1 MSGFFHNMLTSFRR
15 ELSHM
20 VHHRMYRM
28 LAIVL
33 PVISFAFFAVMFDN
47 GPIRKLPVAML
58 DQDDTPLSRK
68 LSTMI
73 GETPGV
79 LIAYDISDMDEGE
92 RLMREGVVSGIV
104 QIPDGFERE
113 IYGNEQTHVEAYIS
127 GANISVNGMLA
138 KDIQTAVQTFTAGV
152 QLTKLQAAGL
162 TSYQAMAQIMPIRFS
177 KHVISNP
184 YLNYGYYLAPIFMF
198 MMLMIFTVLTTVY
211 AIGRELRYST
221 AGEWLDSAS
230 GDMTAALLGK
240 TLPITM
246 IMFILSQ
253 VMFLIMFRGV
263 GVPLNGSFWVL
274 LAGIVLFIVS
284 YQAISVFIISVL
296 GNLRLGLSIGGGYSV
311 LAFTF
316 SGLTFPIMAMYPVMQ
331 YLSKIFP
338 FTYFTEIFIDQA
350 MRGAPAVYS
359 TMPVVCMAAF
369 VVLPILVMP
378 RLKRLATDSKYWGK
392 L

>member
-1 MSGFFHNMLTSFRR
+1 MS
-15 ELSHM
+15 
-20 VHHRMYRM
+20 HR
-28 LAIVL
+28 
-33 PVISFAFFAVMFDN
+33 
-47 GPIRKLPVAML
+47 
-58 DQDDTPLSRK
+58 
-68 LSTMI
+68 
-73 GETPGV
+73 V
-79 LIAYDISDMDEGE
+79 LITGASRGIGAATARLFAQEGWD
-92 RLMREGVVSGIV
+92 V
-104 QIPDGFERE
+104 
-113 IYGNEQTHVEAYIS
+113 A
-127 GANISVNGMLA
+127 
-138 KDIQTAVQTFTAGV
+138 
-152 QLTKLQAAGL
+152 
-162 TSYQAMAQIMPIRFS
+162 
-177 KHVISNP
+177 
-184 YLNYGYYLAPIFMF
+184 LNYNQSRAE
-198 MMLMIFTVLTTVY
+198 
-211 AIGRELRYST
+211 AE
-221 AGEWLDSAS
+221 A
-230 GDMTAALLGK
+230 
-240 TLPITM
+240 
-246 IMFILSQ
+246 
-253 VMFLIMFRGV
+253 
-263 GVPLNGSFWVL
+263 L

>member
-1 MSGFFHNMLTSFRR
+1 MLTSFRR

-47 GPIRKLPVAML
+47 GSIRKLPVAML
-58 DQDDTPLSRK
+58 DEDDTPLSRK

-79 LIAYDISDMDEGE
+79 LDRIRYLGHGRGRAAHARGS
-92 RLMREGVVSGIV
+92 VVSGIV

-113 IYGNEQTHVEAYIS
+113 IYGNEQTHVEAYYIS

-350 MRGAPAVYS
+350 MRGAPVPYTRPCRSYVWRHSSFCRYLSCRA
-359 TMPVVCMAAF
+359 
-369 VVLPILVMP
+369 
-378 RLKRLATDSKYWGK
+378 LKRLATDSKYWGK

>member
-47 GPIRKLPVAML
+47 GSIRKLPVAML
-58 DQDDTPLSRK
+58 DEDDTPLSRK

-79 LIAYDISDMDEGE
+79 LVAYDISDMDEGE
-92 RLMREGVVSGIV
+92 RLMREGRGIGYRADTRRLRARNIR
-104 QIPDGFERE
+104 QRTDPRGAF
-113 IYGNEQTHVEAYIS
+113 HIS

-338 FTYFTEIFIDQA
+338 FTYFYGDIHRSGHARCAGRILDHAGRMYGGIRRSADT
-350 MRGAPAVYS
+350 
-359 TMPVVCMAAF
+359 CHAA
-369 VVLPILVMP
+369 LEAAGH
-378 RLKRLATDSKYWGK
+378 RQ
-392 L
+392 

>member
-1 MSGFFHNMLTSFRR
+1 
-15 ELSHM
+15 
-20 VHHRMYRM
+20 MYRM

-47 GPIRKLPVAML
+47 GSIRKLPVAML

>member
-47 GPIRKLPVAML
+47 GSIRKLPVAML

-274 LAGIVLFIVS
+274 L
-284 YQAISVFIISVL
+284 
-296 GNLRLGLSIGGGYSV
+296 GLSIGGGYSV

>member
-1 MSGFFHNMLTSFRR
+1 
-15 ELSHM
+15 
-20 VHHRMYRM
+20 
-28 LAIVL
+28 
-33 PVISFAFFAVMFDN
+33 
-47 GPIRKLPVAML
+47 
-58 DQDDTPLSRK
+58 
-68 LSTMI
+68 
-73 GETPGV
+73 
-79 LIAYDISDMDEGE
+79 
-92 RLMREGVVSGIV
+92 
-104 QIPDGFERE
+104 
-113 IYGNEQTHVEAYIS
+113 
-127 GANISVNGMLA
+127 
-138 KDIQTAVQTFTAGV
+138 
-152 QLTKLQAAGL
+152 
-162 TSYQAMAQIMPIRFS
+162 
-177 KHVISNP
+177 
-184 YLNYGYYLAPIFMF
+184 
-198 MMLMIFTVLTTVY
+198 
-211 AIGRELRYST
+211 
-221 AGEWLDSAS
+221 
-230 GDMTAALLGK
+230 
-240 TLPITM
+240 M